1 MYKIV
6 LYNNGKKI
14 KTFEKFS
21 KYGDSIRKYN
31 QLLEENQIFFPRRTM
46 WNGVP
51 SDYELVLTGPKESK
65 KIEYVRDEFGKL
77 ITVVPKGDF
86 IIKQINPYD
95 VEEVITHKNTNKRYH
110 FKEFVKKF
118 LVTSMTVIITTINN
132 KLVLEYFE
140 NEHIDLFVVKN
151 NDDSMRLNQLIKDFC
166 NANKK
171 NNFMFFDDPSR
182 DNKFR
187 LYDKIQEQL
196 GLDRHYLIRIT
207 TR

>member
-6 LYNNGKKI
+6 LYNNGKRI
-14 KTFEKFS
+14 KTFERFK

-31 QLLEENQIFFPRRTM
+31 QLLEENQVFFPKRSM
-46 WNGVP
+46 WDGVK
-51 SDYELVLTGPKESK
+51 SDYELVLIGPKESK

-77 ITVVPKGDF
+77 INIVPKGEF
-86 IIKQINPYD
+86 SIKQINPYD
-95 VEEVITHKNTNKRYH
+95 VEDVITHKNTNKRYV
-110 FKEFVKKF
+110 FKEFVKTF
-118 LVTSMTVIITTINN
+118 LMTPLTVVVTTINN

-140 NEHIDLFVVKN
+140 NENIDLFVVKN
-151 NDDSMRLNQLIKDFC
+151 NADSMRLNELIKDFC

-171 NNFMFFDDPSR
+171 MNFMFFDDPSK
-182 DNKFR
+182 DNKVR
-187 LYDKIQEQL
+187 LYDKIQEQM

>member
-14 KTFEKFS
+14 KTFKRFK
-21 KYGDSIRKYN
+21 KYVQSIRKYN
-31 QLLEENQIFFPRRTM
+31 DLLSENQVFFPRRTM
-46 WNGVP
+46 WNGVR
-51 SDYELVLTGPKESK
+51 SDYELVLIGPKERK

-77 ITVVPKGDF
+77 VTVVPKGDF
-86 IIKQINPYD
+86 NIRQISPYD
-95 VEEVITHKNTNKRYH
+95 VEEVITHKNTNQRYH

-118 LVTSMTVIITTINN
+118 LMTSLTVVITTINN

-140 NEHIDLFVVKN
+140 NEDIDLFIVKN
-151 NDDSMRLNQLIKDFC
+151 NDDSIRLNQLIKDFC
-166 NANKK
+166 NTNKK
-171 NNFMFFDDPSR
+171 TNFMFFDDPSR
-182 DNKFR
+182 ENKIR

-196 GLDRHYLIRIT
+196 GLDRHYLIKVT

>member
-6 LYNNGKKI
+6 LYNNGKRI
-14 KTFEKFS
+14 KTFERFK

-31 QLLEENQIFFPRRTM
+31 QLLAENQIFFPRETM

-65 KIEYVRDEFGKL
+65 KIEYIRDEFGKM
-77 ITVVPKGDF
+77 ISIVTKGDF
-86 IIKQINPYD
+86 IIKQINSYQ
-95 VEEVITHKNTNKRYH
+95 VEEVITHKNTNKRYY
-110 FKEFVKKF
+110 FKDFVKKF
-118 LVTSMTVIITTINN
+118 LMTSMTVVITTINN
-132 KLVLEYFE
+132 KLVLEYFDNE
-140 NEHIDLFVVKN
+140 NIDLFVVKN
-151 NDDSMRLNQLIKDFC
+151 NEDSMRLNQLIKDFC

-171 NNFMFFDDPSR
+171 TNFMFFDDPNK